1 MDETPSDVFLAS
13 SIRRHMVFA
22 LAVAAVLVGGVGGW
36 AANTEISGAV
46 VASGSV
52 VVESNS
58 KQVQHREGGIVREI
72 TVRDGDVVEAGDL
85 LIRLDDTVTR
95 ANFTVVLKQLDEL
108 YAQEARLVA
117 ERDDAEL
124 IVFSPKDGA
133 VAGAPQS
140 VIEDSQIRL
149 MEARRNSLRGRKQQL
164 GEQIRQLEQQIKGVD
179 VQLGAK
185 REEISLVEEEL
196 GVLEKLL
203 EDKLVGKARVTTL
216 RREKAELE
224 GDLGN
229 LISQAA
235 QAQEAISE
243 RKIQILQIEAEARAE
258 VLELLQ
264 EVRSRIAQLEEQK
277 IAAEDEL
284 SRVEIRAPRS
294 GYVHQL
300 AQHTLGGVVGPGET
314 LMLIVPREDL
324 LVVEARIQPA
334 NIDQL
339 SPNQEATLRFPS
351 FDQRTTPELKAR
363 LLTVSADLTM
373 DEVSG
378 QSYFTARLTIP
389 DAELAKLNGKK
400 LVPGMPVEAFL
411 KTDDRTVLSYLVKPV
426 SDQIA
431 HAMKER

>member
-1 MDETPSDVFLAS
+1 MHKGPSDHFLAG
-13 SIRRHMVFA
+13 SIRKHLVFA
-22 LAVAAVLVGGVGGW
+22 LALAAVLVGGVGGW
-36 AANTEISGAV
+36 AANMEISGAV
-46 VASGSV
+46 VASGMV

-72 TVRDGDVVEAGDL
+72 TVRDGDVVKAGDL

-108 YAQEARLVA
+108 YAQEARLLA
-117 ERDDAEL
+117 ERDNAEL
-124 IVFSPKDGA
+124 IVFSPKDGD
-133 VAGAPQS
+133 VVGAS
-140 VIEDSQIRL
+140 KTIIEDSQIRL
-149 MEARRNSLRGRKQQL
+149 MEARRSSLRGRKQQL
-164 GEQIRQLEQQIKGVD
+164 GEQIRQLEQQIEGVE

-185 REEISLVEEEL
+185 KTEISLVDEEL

-203 EDKLVGKARVTTL
+203 DDKLVGKARVTTL
-216 RREKAELE
+216 RREKAQLE
-224 GDLGN
+224 GDLGG

-243 RKIQILQIEAEARAE
+243 RKIQILQIDAEARAE

-300 AQHTLGGVVGPGET
+300 AQHTLGGVVAPGET
-314 LMLIVPREDL
+314 LMLIVPKEDL
-324 LVVEARIQPA
+324 LVVEARFQPA

-339 SPNQEATLRFPS
+339 SPHQQATLRFPS

-363 LLTVSADLTM
+363 LLTVSADLTT
-373 DEVSG
+373 DEATG
-378 QSYFTARLTIP
+378 LSYYTARLTIP
-389 DAELAKLNGKK
+389 EAELAKLNGKK

-431 HAMKER
+431 HALKER

>member
-1 MDETPSDVFLAS
+1 MHEAPSDPFLAS
-13 SIRRHMVFA
+13 SIRKHLVFA
-22 LAVAAVLVGGVGGW
+22 LALAVVLVGGVGGW

-46 VASGSV
+46 VASGTV

-72 TVRDGDVVEAGDL
+72 TVRDGDVVQAGDL

-95 ANFTVVLKQLDEL
+95 ANYTVVTKQLDEL
-108 YAQEARLVA
+108 YAQQARLLA
-117 ERDDAEL
+117 ERDDADF
-124 IVFSPKDGA
+124 IVFSPKDGTVA
-133 VAGAPQS
+133 VAPQS

-164 GEQIRQLEQQIKGVD
+164 GEQIRQLEQQIEGVE
-179 VQLGAK
+179 VQLNAK
-185 REEISLVEEEL
+185 KTEISLVEEEL
-196 GVLEKLL
+196 GVLQKLL
-203 EDKLVGKARVTTL
+203 EDKLVGKTRVTTL
-216 RREKAELE
+216 RREKAKLE
-224 GDLGN
+224 GDLGG

-243 RKIQILQIEAEARAE
+243 RKIQILQIEADARAE

-300 AQHTLGGVVGPGET
+300 AQHTLGGVVAPGET
-314 LMLIVPREDL
+314 LMLIVPKEDL

-339 SPNQEATLRFPS
+339 SPRQQATLRFPS

-378 QSYFTARLTIP
+378 LSYYTARLTIP
-389 DAELAKLNGKK
+389 EAELAKLNGKH

-431 HAMKER
+431 HALKER

>member
-1 MDETPSDVFLAS
+1 
-13 SIRRHMVFA
+13 
-22 LAVAAVLVGGVGGW
+22 
-36 AANTEISGAV
+36 V
-46 VASGSV
+46 VASGTV

-72 TVRDGDVVEAGDL
+72 TVRDGDVVQAGDL

-95 ANFTVVLKQLDEL
+95 ANYTVVTKQLDEL
-108 YAQEARLVA
+108 YAQQARLLA
-117 ERDDAEL
+117 ERDDADF
-124 IVFSPKDGA
+124 IVFSPKDGTVA
-133 VAGAPQS
+133 VAPQS

-164 GEQIRQLEQQIKGVD
+164 GEQIRQLEQQIEGVE
-179 VQLGAK
+179 VQLNAK
-185 REEISLVEEEL
+185 KTEISLVEEEL
-196 GVLEKLL
+196 GVLQKLL
-203 EDKLVGKARVTTL
+203 EDKLVGKTRVTTL
-216 RREKAELE
+216 RREKAKLE
-224 GDLGN
+224 GDLGG

-243 RKIQILQIEAEARAE
+243 RKIQILQIEADARAE

-300 AQHTLGGVVGPGET
+300 AQHTLGGVVAPGET
-314 LMLIVPREDL
+314 LMLIVPKEDL

-339 SPNQEATLRFPS
+339 SPRQQATLRFPS

-378 QSYFTARLTIP
+378 LSYYTARLTIP
-389 DAELAKLNGKK
+389 EAELAKLNGKH

-431 HAMKER
+431 HALKER

>member
-1 MDETPSDVFLAS
+1 MHKGPSDHFLAG
-13 SIRRHMVFA
+13 SIRKHLVFA
-22 LAVAAVLVGGVGGW
+22 LALVAVLVGGVGGW

-46 VASGSV
+46 VASGTV

-72 TVRDGDVVEAGDL
+72 TVRDGDTVKAGDL

-108 YAQEARLVA
+108 YAQESRLLA
-117 ERDDAEL
+117 ERDDSEL
-124 IVFSPKDGA
+124 IEFATKDGA
-133 VAGAPQS
+133 VLGAPQS
-140 VIEDSQIRL
+140 IIEDSQIRL
-149 MEARRNSLRGRKQQL
+149 MEARRTSLRGRKQQL
-164 GEQIRQLEQQIKGVD
+164 GEQIRQLEQQIEGVE
-179 VQLGAK
+179 VQLRAK
-185 REEISLVEEEL
+185 KTEIALVEEEL
-196 GVLEKLL
+196 VVLEGLL
-203 EDKLVGKARVTTL
+203 ENQLVGKTRVTTL
-216 RREKAELE
+216 KREKAQLE
-224 GDLGN
+224 GDHGG

-243 RKIQILQIEAEARAE
+243 RKIQILQIEAESRAE

-300 AQHTLGGVVGPGET
+300 AQHTLGGVVAPGET
-314 LMLIVPREDL
+314 LMLIVPKEDL

-339 SPNQEATLRFPS
+339 SPNQQATLRFPS
-351 FDQRTTPELKAR
+351 FDQRSTPELKGR

-373 DEVSG
+373 DEATG
-378 QSYFTARLTIP
+378 LSYYTARLRIP
-389 DAELAKLNGKK
+389 DFELAKLNGKH

-426 SDQIA
+426 RDQIA
-431 HAMKER
+431 HALKER

>member
-1 MDETPSDVFLAS
+1 MHEAPSDIFLAG
-13 SIRRHMVFA
+13 SIRKHLIFA
-22 LAVAAVLVGGVGGW
+22 LALAVILVGGVGGW
-36 AANTEISGAV
+36 AANMEISGAV
-46 VASGSV
+46 VASGTV

-72 TVRDGDVVEAGDL
+72 TVRDGDVVKAGDL

-108 YAQEARLVA
+108 YAQEARLLA
-117 ERDDAEL
+117 ERDNTEL
-124 IVFSPKDGA
+124 IVFSPKDGD
-133 VAGAPQS
+133 VAGTPKTI
-140 VIEDSQIRL
+140 IEDSQIRL

-164 GEQIRQLEQQIKGVD
+164 GEQIRQLEQQIEGVE

-185 REEISLVEEEL
+185 KTEISLVEEEL

-203 EDKLVGKARVTTL
+203 EDKLVGKTRVTTL
-216 RREKAELE
+216 RREKAQLE
-224 GDLGN
+224 GDLGG

-314 LMLIVPREDL
+314 LMLIVPKEDL
-324 LVVEARIQPA
+324 LVVEVRIQPA

-339 SPNQEATLRFPS
+339 SPRQQATLRFPS

-363 LLTVSADLTM
+363 LLTVSADLTT
-373 DEVSG
+373 DEASG
-378 QSYFTARLTIP
+378 LSYYTARLTIP
-389 DAELAKLNGKK
+389 EAELAKLNGKH

-431 HAMKER
+431 HALKER

>member
-1 MDETPSDVFLAS
+1 MLWRWLRFLSAGLAAGPQ
-13 SIRRHMVFA
+13 IRKS
-22 LAVAAVLVGGVGGW
+22 L
-36 AANTEISGAV
+36 SAV
-46 VASGSV
+46 VASGTV

-72 TVRDGDVVEAGDL
+72 TVRDGDVVQAGDL

-117 ERDDAEL
+117 ERDDSEL
-124 IVFSPKDGA
+124 IEFAAKDGA
-133 VAGAPQS
+133 VLGAPQS
-140 VIEDSQIRL
+140 LIEDSQIRL
-149 MEARRNSLRGRKQQL
+149 MEARRTSLRGRKQQL
-164 GEQIRQLEQQIKGVD
+164 GEQIRQLEQQIEGVE
-179 VQLGAK
+179 VQLRAK
-185 REEISLVEEEL
+185 KTEIALVEEEL
-196 GVLEKLL
+196 VVLEGLL
-203 EDKLVGKARVTTL
+203 ESQLVGKTRVTTL

-224 GDLGN
+224 GDLGS

-243 RKIQILQIEAEARAE
+243 RKIQILQIEADARAE

-314 LMLIVPREDL
+314 LMLIVPKEDL
-324 LVVEARIQPA
+324 LVVEARIQPTD
-334 NIDQL
+334 IDQL
-339 SPNQEATLRFPS
+339 SPHQQATLRFPS
-351 FDQRTTPELKAR
+351 FDQRTTPELKAS

-378 QSYFTARLTIP
+378 LSYYTARLTIP
-389 DAELAKLNGKK
+389 EAELAKLNGKR

-431 HAMKER
+431 HALKER

>member
-1 MDETPSDVFLAS
+1 MHEEPSDSFLAS
-13 SIRRHMVFA
+13 SIRKHLVFSLA
-22 LAVAAVLVGGVGGW
+22 LAVVLVGGVGGW

-46 VASGSV
+46 VASGTV

-72 TVRDGDVVEAGDL
+72 TVRDGDVVQAGDL

-95 ANFTVVLKQLDEL
+95 ANYTVVTKQLDEL
-108 YAQEARLVA
+108 YAQEARLLA
-117 ERDDAEL
+117 ERDDADL
-124 IVFSPKDGA
+124 IVFSPKGGA

-164 GEQIRQLEQQIKGVD
+164 GEQIRQLEQQIEGVE
-179 VQLGAK
+179 VQLNAK
-185 REEISLVEEEL
+185 KTEISLVEEEL

-203 EDKLVGKARVTTL
+203 EDKLVGKTRVTTL

-224 GDLGN
+224 GDLGG

-243 RKIQILQIEAEARAE
+243 RKIQILQIEADARAE

-300 AQHTLGGVVGPGET
+300 AQHTLGGVVAPGET
-314 LMLIVPREDL
+314 LMLIVPKEDL

-339 SPNQEATLRFPS
+339 SPHQQATLRFPS

-363 LLTVSADLTM
+363 LLTVSPDLTM
-373 DEVSG
+373 DEASG
-378 QSYFTARLTIP
+378 LSYYTARLTIP
-389 DAELAKLNGKK
+389 EAELAKLNGKH

-431 HAMKER
+431 HALKER

>member
-1 MDETPSDVFLAS
+1 MHEGRSDHFLAG
-13 SIRRHMVFA
+13 SIRKHLVFA
-22 LAVAAVLVGGVGGW
+22 LALVVLLVGGVGGW
-36 AANTEISGAV
+36 ASNTEISGAV
-46 VASGSV
+46 VASGTV

-72 TVRDGDVVEAGDL
+72 TVRDGDTVKAGDL

-108 YAQEARLVA
+108 YAQESRLLA
-117 ERDDAEL
+117 ERDDSEL
-124 IVFSPKDGA
+124 IEFAAKDGA
-133 VAGAPQS
+133 VLGAPQS
-140 VIEDSQIRL
+140 LIEDSQIRL
-149 MEARRNSLRGRKQQL
+149 MEARRTSLRGRKQQL
-164 GEQIRQLEQQIKGVD
+164 GEQIRQLEQQIEGVE
-179 VQLGAK
+179 VQLRAK
-185 REEISLVEEEL
+185 KTEIALVEEEL
-196 GVLEKLL
+196 VVLEGLL
-203 EDKLVGKARVTTL
+203 ESQLVGKTRVTTL
-216 RREKAELE
+216 KREKAQLE
-224 GDLGN
+224 GDHGG

-243 RKIQILQIEAEARAE
+243 RKIQILQIEAESRAE

-300 AQHTLGGVVGPGET
+300 AQHTLGGVVAPGET
-314 LMLIVPREDL
+314 LMLIVPKEDL

-339 SPNQEATLRFPS
+339 SPNQQATLRFPS
-351 FDQRTTPELKAR
+351 FDQRSTPELKGR

-373 DEVSG
+373 DEATG
-378 QSYFTARLTIP
+378 LSYYTARLRIP
-389 DAELAKLNGKK
+389 DFELAKLNGKH

-426 SDQIA
+426 RDQIA
-431 HAMKER
+431 HALKER

>member
-1 MDETPSDVFLAS
+1 MHEAPSDPFLAS
-13 SIRRHMVFA
+13 SIRKH
-22 LAVAAVLVGGVGGW
+22 L
-36 AANTEISGAV
+36 
-46 VASGSV
+46 ASGTV

-72 TVRDGDVVEAGDL
+72 TVRDGDTVKAGDL

-108 YAQEARLVA
+108 YAQEARLLA
-117 ERDDAEL
+117 ERDDTDL
-124 IVFSPKDGA
+124 IEFTPKDGA

-140 VIEDSQIRL
+140 VIEDSQTRL

-164 GEQIRQLEQQIKGVD
+164 GEQIRQLEQQITGVE
-179 VQLGAK
+179 VQLNAK
-185 REEISLVEEEL
+185 KTEISLVEEEL

-203 EDKLVGKARVTTL
+203 EDKLVGKSRVTTL

-224 GDLGN
+224 GDLGG

-243 RKIQILQIEAEARAE
+243 RKIQILQIEAESRAE

-300 AQHTLGGVVGPGET
+300 AQHTLGGVVAPGET
-314 LMLIVPREDL
+314 LMLIVPKEDL

-339 SPNQEATLRFPS
+339 SPHQQATLRFPS
-351 FDQRTTPELKAR
+351 FDQRSTPELKAR

-373 DEVSG
+373 DEASG
-378 QSYFTARLTIP
+378 LSYYTARLTIP
-389 DAELAKLNGKK
+389 EAELAKLNGKH

-431 HAMKER
+431 HALKER

>member
-1 MDETPSDVFLAS
+1 MDETPSDIFLAS

-95 ANFTVVLKQLDEL
+95 ANYTVVSKQLDEL

-164 GEQIRQLEQQIKGVD
+164 AEQIRQLEQQIKGVD

-185 REEISLVEEEL
+185 RAEISLVEEEL

-203 EDKLVGKARVTTL
+203 EDKLVGKTRVTTL

-224 GDLGN
+224 GDLGS

-264 EVRSRIAQLEEQK
+264 DVRSRIAQLEEQK

-314 LMLIVPREDL
+314 LMLIVPKEDL

-334 NIDQL
+334 DIDQL
-339 SPNQEATLRFPS
+339 SPHQEATLRFPS

-363 LLTVSADLTM
+363 LLTVSADLTT

-378 QSYFTARLTIP
+378 LSYFTARLTIP
-389 DAELAKLNGKK
+389 EAELAKLNGKK